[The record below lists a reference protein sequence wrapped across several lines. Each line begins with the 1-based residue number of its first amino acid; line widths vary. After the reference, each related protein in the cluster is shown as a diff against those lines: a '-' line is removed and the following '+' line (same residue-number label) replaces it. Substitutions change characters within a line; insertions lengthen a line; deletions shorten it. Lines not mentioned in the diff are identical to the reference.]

1 MFKMVQKAIR
11 TKIRAYLFGLSAV
24 EVVSIVSLFGAGIVS
39 IMSWRGKEPFFVI
52 GLFASDAISSV
63 FCNMQK
69 LFCL

>member
-1 MFKMVQKAIR
+1 MFKMVQKSIR

-24 EVVSIVSLFGAGIVS
+24 EVVSIVSLFGVGIVS
-39 IMSWRGKEPFFVI
+39 IVSWRVKELFSVT
-52 GLFASDAISSV
+52 GLFPSNAISSV